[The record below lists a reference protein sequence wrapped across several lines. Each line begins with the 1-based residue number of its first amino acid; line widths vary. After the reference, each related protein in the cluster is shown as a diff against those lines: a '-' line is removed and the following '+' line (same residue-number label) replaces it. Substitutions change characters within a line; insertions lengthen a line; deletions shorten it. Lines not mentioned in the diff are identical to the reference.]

1 MFNKFH
7 QASGSTFHILGAD
20 RIHQSL
26 TLCPSDLDDMPEEK
40 KADDYREALDFMKE
54 ALGESVDEVR
64 ISRKLKTHPVC
75 MTSGE
80 GMSFEMERYFSAVQP
95 EMGMKAKRILEVR
108 TIPPSPPWRPRGPA
122 IRRRRRS
129 TPRY

>member
-95 EMGMKAKRILEVR
+95 EMGMKAKRIL
-108 TIPPSPPWRPRGPA
+108 
-122 IRRRRRS
+122 
-129 TPRY
+129 

>member
-80 GMSFEMERYFSAVQP
+80 GMSFEMERYFNAVQP

-129 TPRY
+129 TLRY